1 MGLPE
6 SGMER
11 KDTGLVD
18 EQLDSCY
25 EQRNF
30 AKDEQNYVA

>member
-1 MGLPE
+1 MKVGE
-6 SGMER
+6 S
-11 KDTGLVD
+11 VPAI
-18 EQLDSCY
+18 CY